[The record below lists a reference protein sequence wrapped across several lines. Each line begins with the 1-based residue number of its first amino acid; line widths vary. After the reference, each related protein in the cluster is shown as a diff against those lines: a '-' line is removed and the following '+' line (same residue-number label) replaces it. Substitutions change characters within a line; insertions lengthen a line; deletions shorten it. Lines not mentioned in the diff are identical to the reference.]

1 LQAEFTSAPP
11 KRRRRLKAVFGMAL
25 VAALALGL
33 WAFWLEPDSLKV
45 NRVTVQLAGWPAA
58 FENFKIVAVS
68 DLHVGSPHVDLDKLR
83 RVVQTVNNE
92 RPDVVVLLGDY
103 VIQDVVGGTF
113 VAPEDF
119 APLLGELRAGRGVF
133 AVIGNHDWWL
143 DGGRVK
149 RAFEQAGLRVLSNEA
164 VRVERGG
171 AGFWLAGLDDLWT
184 LHHDVAATMRQV
196 TSDEPVVALSHS
208 PDIFPELPPRVALT
222 LSGHTH
228 GGQVNLPLFGRR
240 VVPSRYGDRY
250 AIGLVEEDGK
260 QLFVTPGVGTSIIP
274 VRFRVPPEVS
284 VLTIKGSRKSEVGS
298 R

>member
-1 LQAEFTSAPP
+1 MRTETTAAPT
-11 KRRRRLKAVFGMAL
+11 KRRARIKL
-25 VAALALGL
+25 VLGLILAIALALGL
-33 WAFWLEPDSLKV
+33 WAFWLEPDSLTV
-45 NRVTVQLAGWPAA
+45 NRVTVRLPAWPAA

-68 DLHVGSPHVDLDKLR
+68 DLHVGSPHIDLDKLR
-83 RVVQTVNNE
+83 RVVRAINE
-92 RPDVVVLLGDY
+92 EQPDVIVLLGDY

-113 VAPEDF
+113 IAPEDF
-119 APLLGELRAGRGVF
+119 APVLGELRAERGVF

-171 AGFWLAGLDDLWT
+171 AGFWIAGIDDFWSR
-184 LHHDVAATMRQV
+184 HHDIAATLRQV
-196 TSDEPVVALSHS
+196 TSDEPVIALNHS
-208 PDIFPELPPRVALT
+208 PDIFPELPQRVALT

-240 VVPSRYGDRY
+240 VVPSRHGDRY
-250 AIGLVEEDGK
+250 AVGLIEEGGH

-284 VLTIKGSRKSEVGS
+284 VLMVRGR
-298 R
+298 